1 MSRRSDDSLK
11 DLTDGLQQLEA
22 MLRGV
27 SPGLFSERD
36 RQRAAIANSLGG
48 QLKEAVRI
56 NNTERLA
63 EIFAANPTENF
74 NNVGIPDYEGSPE
87 SNVLMYA
94 TSLRRDLAPLS
105 LIEFLL
111 KSGKFDLDH
120 KCMKVDPGFV
130 EGNLMSFRDVV
141 SMHEVM
147 FSTMPGQMSESDKR
161 EALEFIQLGKEAL
174 KLVDQP
180 QPTPCKPGASC

>member
-1 MSRRSDDSLK
+1 MSRKSDDSLK
-11 DLTDGLQQLEA
+11 GLSDGLQELEA

-27 SPGLFSERD
+27 SPGLFAERD
-36 RQRAAIANSLGG
+36 RQRAAIASSLGG
-48 QLKEAVRI
+48 QLKEAVRT
-56 NNTERLA
+56 NNTERLQ

-74 NNVGIPDYEGSPE
+74 NNVGIPDYKGVPE

-94 TSLRRDLAPLS
+94 AGLRRDLAPLS

-130 EGNLMSFRDVV
+130 EGNLMSFRDMV
-141 SMHEVM
+141 SLNEVM
-147 FSTMPGQMSESDKR
+147 LNTMPGQMSESDKR
-161 EALEFIQLGKEAL
+161 EALEFIQLGKEIL
-174 KLVDQP
+174 ELGGQS
-180 QPTPCKPGASC
+180 QPTPSKPGASC